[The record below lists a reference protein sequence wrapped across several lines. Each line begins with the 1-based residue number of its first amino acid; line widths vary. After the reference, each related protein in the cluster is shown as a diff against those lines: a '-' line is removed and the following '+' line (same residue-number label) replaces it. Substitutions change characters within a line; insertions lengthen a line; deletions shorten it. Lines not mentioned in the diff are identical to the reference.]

1 MFIRVPALSLDGYD
15 DFKDGGA
22 THAGKSTGCITR
34 QIIDEQK
41 GGKNKTRGEKIWLK
55 YVE

>member
-41 GGKNKTRGEKIWLK
+41 GGKNRH
-55 YVE
+55 VERRYG